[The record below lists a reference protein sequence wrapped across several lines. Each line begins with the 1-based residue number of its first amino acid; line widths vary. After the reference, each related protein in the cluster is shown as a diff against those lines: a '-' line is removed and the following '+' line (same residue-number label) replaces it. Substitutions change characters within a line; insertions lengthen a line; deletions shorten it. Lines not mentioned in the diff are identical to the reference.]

1 MQVQSHLSSATKSLI
16 AALVILAAASA
27 SAETPCQATSSY
39 WTRIPSFIGKILD
52 YNIPGIANPFSPLVS
67 PPCFRGEVKARPI
80 FEIITEQ
87 TLTDPK
93 LETSLDLE
101 KDLGFDNRFTIIEV
115 MVRAQAASLSIRA
128 HYESPLST
136 SKTALGHL
144 DWPPFRTGLDLDLVS
159 SRSWRFGI
167 NADVYWE
174 SPEFGG
180 IVPIGGNRL
189 ITWNRPVTAGIH
201 AAFNPPGWG
210 GLAPS
215 FDSRARWPLTDSSR
229 VTEFE
234 VAGGLSTPQTVL
246 GSTAIRGGWR
256 YTRIELRNSDPAELD
271 ITWSGIFGELVYFY

>member
-1 MQVQSHLSSATKSLI
+1 M
-16 AALVILAAASA
+16 
-27 SAETPCQATSSY
+27 
-39 WTRIPSFIGKILD
+39 
-52 YNIPGIANPFSPLVS
+52 
-67 PPCFRGEVKARPI
+67 KARPI
-80 FEIITEQ
+80 FELVTEQ
-87 TLTDPK
+87 TLRDPK
-93 LETSLDLE
+93 LGTLLHLE
-101 KDLGFDNRFTIIEV
+101 RDLGFDDRFTLIEV
-115 MVRAQAASLSIRA
+115 MARAQAASLSVRA

-136 SKTALGHL
+136 FKSRLGHL

-159 SRSWRFGI
+159 RRSWRFGI

-174 SPEFGG
+174 RPEFGG
-180 IVPIGGNRL
+180 ILPIVGSRF

-271 ITWSGIFGELVYFY
+271 LTWSGIFGELVYFY